1 MSEKGE
7 ETSSGKSAQGS
18 AAVIKGLKLL
28 QAIPELGD
36 EVQIMKAGLLE
47 IADIYVVN
55 KSDLDGSDQLAS
67 ELELGISTNLSSR
80 SHPSVV
86 KTSSKN
92 NEGLDSLME
101 ILNSKIKNLK
111 F

>member
-1 MSEKGE
+1 M
-7 ETSSGKSAQGS
+7 
-18 AAVIKGLKLL
+18 L
-28 QAIPELGD
+28 IPELGD
-36 EVQIMKAGLLE
+36 EIQIMKAGLLE

-67 ELELGISTNLSSR
+67 ELELGISTNLSSN

-111 F
+111 S